1 MYNLRKKRRR
11 DISPN
16 SASVKKPRPI
26 FTRWQYQARETA
38 PAREIA
44 PAPEERG
51 STPAEKFGQYFEAAK
66 SVPPRSISPPRLAGT
81 EVKNIKDLKSSKDYL
96 KLAVKNFTGLYFI
109 LRRHQTTQSH
119 ALRIQE
125 TDFELQC
132 IVHKGV
138 SDATLS
144 SFMGSLWDIFEM
156 LFNHFMESGQFHEIV
171 FHATHNQLEGSLSTS
186 IFNLVPENRE
196 KIVYEMLSKLAAWNE
211 SSKVG
216 AAMRE
221 VGISVTLLR
230 RNLPG
235 NGVPLLAVGDNNLR
249 AKAFSRLN
257 YTGSILYVD
266 CESNCFFVAIYLCLM
281 YHRSVEIFKVAKSK
295 RKKLEIHR
303 LMYQTVELKGEE
315 IERYKIYTR
324 F

>member
-1 MYNLRKKRRR
+1 MYSLRKRKKREF
-11 DISPN
+11 SSKN
-16 SASVKKPRPI
+16 GSAKKPRPI
-26 FTRWQYQARETA
+26 FTRWQDEARET
-38 PAREIA
+38 PA
-44 PAPEERG
+44 ERG
-51 STPAEKFGQYFEAAK
+51 STPAEKFEKFVQVAK
-66 SVPPRSISPPRLAGT
+66 SVPPPRAISPPRLAGA
-81 EVKNIKDLKSSKDYL
+81 EVKNIKDLKSSTDYL
-96 KLAVKNFTGLYFI
+96 KLPVKNFSGLYFI
-109 LRRHQTTQSH
+109 LRRRQTTQSH

-132 IVHKGV
+132 VVNKGV
-138 SDATLS
+138 SNVTLS

-156 LFNHFMESGQFHEIV
+156 LFNHFMESGQFHQIV
-171 FHATHNQLEGSLSTS
+171 FHATHNELEGSLSTS
-186 IFNLVPENRE
+186 IFNLVAENRE

-235 NGVPLLAVGDNNLR
+235 NGVLLAVGDNNLR
-249 AKAFSRLN
+249 AKAFGRLN

-281 YHRSVEIFKVAKSK
+281 YHRSIEVFKVAKSK

-315 IERYKIYTR
+315 IERYKIYTG
-324 F
+324 FSA